1 MNKALLE
8 AISPSSWEV
17 ADIVMMFKGKRK
29 DPTLPT
35 SYRPISLINTVYKI
49 YACLLHSR
57 LKAAIDDRDSLV
69 QFDFRTAGRSVSTPS
84 FVIRRLLES
93 P

>member
-1 MNKALLE
+1 MNKAILE

-29 DPTLPT
+29 DPTLP
-35 SYRPISLINTVYKI
+35 ISFINTVYKI

-69 QFDFRTAGRSVSTPS
+69 QFDFRTAGRSVSTPL

-93 P
+93 H